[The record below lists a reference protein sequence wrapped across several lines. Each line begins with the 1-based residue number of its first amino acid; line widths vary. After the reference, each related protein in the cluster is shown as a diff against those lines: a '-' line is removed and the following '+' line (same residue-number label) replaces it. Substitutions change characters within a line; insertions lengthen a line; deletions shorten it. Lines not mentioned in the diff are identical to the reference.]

1 MGRAGSGPEFHANFA
16 GRVGS
21 GLVTSLVGR
30 VGSGQEN
37 WTQDQLCIRLHET
50 YWTCTQLSATRTH
63 PTRHHAV
70 GIELPANCTVDERV
84 EILTPRFAGRRRA
97 NNVFK

>member
-50 YWTCTQLSATRTH
+50 Y
-63 PTRHHAV
+63 
-70 GIELPANCTVDERV
+70 
-84 EILTPRFAGRRRA
+84 
-97 NNVFK
+97 